1 MVGSR
6 GSLLIFAIA
15 LSVALAF
22 PHRQYPAVAQCMV
35 TGAKVPV
42 CANPGSATSLPG
54 RHEQG
59 RGPPWLQ
66 DLPLPRLSFTETTIF
81 WFSSPGKLPGE
92 VSDGA
97 TVGCR

>member
-22 PHRQYPAVAQCMV
+22 PRRQYPAVAQCMV

-42 CANPGSATSLPG
+42 CVNPGSATSRCVIPDHLLNL
-54 RHEQG
+54 RLLIWG
-59 RGPPWLQ
+59 RG
-66 DLPLPRLSFTETTIF
+66 EEE
-81 WFSSPGKLPGE
+81 PG
-92 VSDGA
+92 VFM
-97 TVGCR
+97 